1 MTQLEILNS
10 LRNALHN
17 VLSDLFI
24 VAPDDYLNSDNFI
37 NARNALRNSV
47 DSIKAFNQIKDCA
60 KPQTVNSK
68 LSKIGKRTNAK
79 PRYNYDA
86 EGNHIKAQ
94 DLVAGRLRRYM
105 ATNTEPPII
114 SMICREC
121 NVTNNGHINSFICA
135 QGDLFLW
142 LGNFPSYDWMKS
154 HKNKYKDSINGIK
167 TAYTEMTT
175 LAGVK

>member
-47 DSIKAFNQIKDCA
+47 DSIKAFNAIKDCA
-60 KPQTVNSK
+60 KPQTVNNK
-68 LSKIGKRTNAK
+68 LSKIGTRTNAK
-79 PRYNYDA
+79 PRFNYDA

-94 DLVAGRLRRYM
+94 DLVAGCLRRYM

-114 SMICREC
+114 SRICREC
-121 NVTNNGHINSFICA
+121 NVTNNGNINTFICA
-135 QGDLFLW
+135 QPDLVLFL
-142 LGNFPSYDWMKS
+142 GKFPSYNWMRL
-154 HKNKYKDSINGIK
+154 HKNRYEDSLNAIK